1 MVEEVFFATGNKGKI
16 KEMRPF
22 FEDREIELRQIDVD
36 VPEIDAMDVERVAER
51 KVRDS
56 FEKALSQDLVDEDD
70 LLIVED
76 TGFYVE
82 ALNGFPGPEA
92 AFFSR
97 TVGVDRLPA
106 LMNSVDDRSAYFKT
120 AIAAKKQNQLKVF
133 TGKLEGKVPE
143 KPQGDSH
150 DHLPYNSYFIPD
162 GRESSLA
169 EKSMHS
175 DENFHRTEA
184 AISFLENYI
193 GASPR

>member
-16 KEMRPF
+16 KEMRPL
-22 FEDREIELRQIDVD
+22 FENRKTELRQVDVD

-51 KVRDS
+51 KVKDS
-56 FEKALSQDLVDEDD
+56 FEKALSKDLVDEDD

-106 LMNSVDDRSAYFKT
+106 LMNSVDVTLQRT
-120 AIAAKKQNQLKVF
+120 
-133 TGKLEGKVPE
+133 
-143 KPQGDSH
+143 
-150 DHLPYNSYFIPD
+150 
-162 GRESSLA
+162 SSPSL
-169 EKSMHS
+169 
-175 DENFHRTEA
+175 
-184 AISFLENYI
+184 
-193 GASPR
+193 

>member
-16 KEMRPF
+16 KEMRPL
-22 FEDREIELRQIDVD
+22 FENRKTELRQVDVD

-51 KVRDS
+51 KVKDS
-56 FEKALSQDLVDEDD
+56 FEKALSKDLVDEDD

-92 AFFSR
+92 AFFSK
-97 TVGVDRLPA
+97 TAGVDKLPE

-120 AIAAKKQNQLKVF
+120 AIAAKKQNQVKVF

-143 KPQGDSH
+143 KSRGDSH

-184 AISFLENYI
+184 AISFLENYT
-193 GASPR
+193 GA